1 MFLIELVTS
10 EFKAFNLFGLLIVT
24 TATTVPS
31 SHDSTG
37 TVSIERTSVC
47 GGVMMV
53 GLLGGSRVHRC
64 FPYLLQ
70 ASNQNHLL
78 IPRSM
83 GEERKPLVRAV
94 DMGKRYGDFVA
105 LHPLNVEVHS
115 GEFFGVFGPNGAGK
129 STFIKLLTGQLRPS
143 IGQIEILGIDA
154 EDSPQKLKANIGIV
168 PESES
173 PPSFL
178 TPSEFLQFVARLR
191 GLDNLEQHVEH
202 WLDWFGLQEKRD
214 TMCKDLSKGQRQ
226 KVMLASAFIH
236 KPKLLFLDEPF
247 ANLDPIYQR
256 KCREWLLDHVK
267 DGGTIFL
274 CSHVL
279 EMAERMCNRMAIIN
293 HGKVLAAGTVTGL
306 KEKESETLEDVFIRL
321 VGHSIAEAERNNEEG
336 VPGEEE

>member
-1 MFLIELVTS
+1 
-10 EFKAFNLFGLLIVT
+10 
-24 TATTVPS
+24 
-31 SHDSTG
+31 
-37 TVSIERTSVC
+37 
-47 GGVMMV
+47 MV
-53 GLLGGSRVHRC
+53 
-64 FPYLLQ
+64 Q
-70 ASNQNHLL
+70 ASNENLKL
-78 IPRSM
+78 VGGGM
-83 GEERKPLVRAV
+83 GDDAQPLVRAE
-94 DMGKRYGDFVA
+94 DMGKRYGEFVA

-129 STFIKLLTGQLRPS
+129 STFIKLLTGQLQPS
-143 IGQIEILGIDA
+143 IGQIEVLGVDA
-154 EDSPQKLKANIGIV
+154 RQSPQKLKANIGIV

-178 TPSEFLQFVARLR
+178 TPTEFLQFVARLR
-191 GLDNLEQHVEH
+191 GLENLDDQVEY

-256 KCREWLLDHVK
+256 KCREWLLDHVAN
-267 DGGTIFL
+267 GGTIFL

-293 HGKVLAAGTVTGL
+293 HGRVLAAGTVAGL
-306 KEKESETLEDVFIRL
+306 KESEEETLEDVFIRL
-321 VGHSIAEAERNNEEG
+321 VGHSIEEVERHTEEG
-336 VPGEEE
+336 INSEEE

>member
-1 MFLIELVTS
+1 MAE
-10 EFKAFNLFGLLIVT
+10 
-24 TATTVPS
+24 
-31 SHDSTG
+31 D
-37 TVSIERTSVC
+37 
-47 GGVMMV
+47 
-53 GLLGGSRVHRC
+53 
-64 FPYLLQ
+64 
-70 ASNQNHLL
+70 
-78 IPRSM
+78 
-83 GEERKPLVRAV
+83 RKPLVRAV

-178 TPSEFLQFVARLR
+178 TPAEFLQFVARLR
-191 GLDNLEQHVEH
+191 GLDNLEQNVEH
-202 WLDWFGLQEKRD
+202 WLDWFGLREKRD

-267 DGGTIFL
+267 GGGTIFL

-306 KEKESETLEDVFIRL
+306 KENETETLEDVFIRL
-321 VGHSIAEAERNNEEG
+321 VGHSIEEAERNSEEG
-336 VPGEEE
+336 VSNEEE

>member
-1 MFLIELVTS
+1 
-10 EFKAFNLFGLLIVT
+10 
-24 TATTVPS
+24 
-31 SHDSTG
+31 
-37 TVSIERTSVC
+37 
-47 GGVMMV
+47 
-53 GLLGGSRVHRC
+53 
-64 FPYLLQ
+64 
-70 ASNQNHLL
+70 
-78 IPRSM
+78 M

-178 TPSEFLQFVARLR
+178 TPAEFLQFVARLR
-191 GLDNLEQHVEH
+191 GLDNLEHNVEH

-267 DGGTIFL
+267 EGGTIFL

-293 HGKVLAAGTVTGL
+293 NGKVLAAGTVTGL

-321 VGHSIAEAERNNEEG
+321 VGHSIEEAERNNEEG
-336 VPGEEE
+336 VSSEEE